1 MHRKVAVFC
10 GAHPG
15 SEKIFSEHAYQV
27 GKLLA
32 QAQAE
37 LVFGGGNRGLMG
49 TVSDAAIDH
58 GGKVIGI
65 ALEALDAFEKTNP
78 RVATEIVT
86 KTFFERKEKF
96 LEISDAFIVLP
107 GGMGSL
113 DELLDVQVNN
123 QVGMIAKP
131 IVILNTLNYY
141 DHFIAWMKNAVKYR
155 FLSDENSKQI
165 IITSSPEDAVDKA
178 LNVNAPSKEEWMS
191 RLKI

>member
-1 MHRKVAVFC
+1 MWSSFGLR
-10 GAHPG
+10 
-15 SEKIFSEHAYQV
+15 KIFSEHAHEV

-32 QAQAE
+32 DAKAE

-49 TVSDAAIDH
+49 IVSDAALDN
-58 GGKVIGI
+58 GGKVTGI
-65 ALEALDAFEKTNP
+65 ALEKLDTFEKTNP
-78 RVATEIVT
+78 RITTEIIT

-96 LEISDAFIVLP
+96 LEISDAFIVLA

-141 DHFIAWMKNAVKYR
+141 DSFIAWMDNAVKYK
-155 FLSDENSKQI
+155 FLSDENRKQI
-165 IITSSPEDAVDKA
+165 IITQSPAEAVKQA
-178 LNVNAPSKEEWMS
+178 LNIQAPSKEDWMS
-191 RLKI
+191 RLRI